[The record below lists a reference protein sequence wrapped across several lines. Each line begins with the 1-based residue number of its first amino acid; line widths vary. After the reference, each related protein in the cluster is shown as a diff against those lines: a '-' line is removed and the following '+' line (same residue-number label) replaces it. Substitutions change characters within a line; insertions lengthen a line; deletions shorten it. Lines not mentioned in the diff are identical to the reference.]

1 MPQNKAASGGQ
12 HRLATTCWPFTTQRI
27 PHAPTPAAQRSP
39 AETHTAH
46 PPGDAQA
53 HAECI
58 FIQRAQRSEVRE
70 KPCNQKRGNRALPR
84 LAAWRSVPQAQT
96 RPAGQSRV
104 IGSRTPGWSHKNGG
118 SSVINA
124 PPDAG
129 ASPARPRRQ
138 AGGHHRSGG
147 VEGNAESRCCKHAT
161 WAEKLHVVGKPA
173 NRAGA
178 EPGNRLAIHGDSQA
192 VNASRGSGIG
202 NADAQPIAGDWQC
215 VTELESSPARFC
227 DGASPSPQRNGVI
240 RVGHHQYRSLCR
252 RGSPRLSGKR
262 LGHPGWCRCKP

>member
-12 HRLATTCWPFTTQRI
+12 HRQAPPAGHSQPNGYPMRQRQLHNAARRKRT
-27 PHAPTPAAQRSP
+27 PPTRQVMPKH
-39 AETHTAH
+39 TH
-46 PPGDAQA
+46 
-53 HAECI
+53 ECI

-70 KPCNQKRGNRALPR
+70 KPCSQKRGNRALPR

-138 AGGHHRSGG
+138 AGGH
-147 VEGNAESRCCKHAT
+147 
-161 WAEKLHVVGKPA
+161 
-173 NRAGA
+173 
-178 EPGNRLAIHGDSQA
+178 
-192 VNASRGSGIG
+192 ASRFCIG
-202 NADAQPIAGDWQC
+202 QGPRSTWDINQRRDVMAWAIKSAPCLLNWNAGG
-215 VTELESSPARFC
+215 T
-227 DGASPSPQRNGVI
+227 N
-240 RVGHHQYRSLCR
+240 RV
-252 RGSPRLSGKR
+252 LS
-262 LGHPGWCRCKP
+262 